1 MKDQYLDKY
10 RKMGLKIS
18 YYRKLK
24 GLTQEQLA
32 ERIDKN
38 LAFIGAV
45 EAPNVNR
52 TISLD
57 TLFDIACVLGIPA
70 YKFLSLRVV
79 PDHIHHSFLQAV
91 RAYLSYRFP

>member
-1 MKDQYLDKY
+1 MKAAHRTKY
-10 RKMGLKIS
+10 RKLGLKIS

-45 EAPNVNR
+45 EAPNIDR
-52 TISLD
+52 TVSLD
-57 TLFDIACVLGIPA
+57 TLFDIADSLEVPA
-70 YKFLSLRVV
+70 HKFLNF
-79 PDHIHHSFLQAV
+79 DED
-91 RAYLSYRFP
+91 